1 LQSYLYYVI
10 TKYDITISIAHKQK
24 GDSAMKWL
32 NNMWEGYKLSQQRR
46 VAYWQLQNLSDKD
59 LKDMGIHRSEIYRVA
74 YGK

>member
-1 LQSYLYYVI
+1 
-10 TKYDITISIAHKQK
+10 
-24 GDSAMKWL
+24 MKWL
-32 NNMWEGYKLSQQRR
+32 NNMWEDYKLSQQRR